1 MTLKAEKPLWK
12 GMLSD
17 VSSEA
22 LEVAKKN
29 AKRLKLKAEF
39 KLSDVF
45 DAIDGKFDIIVSNPP
60 YIAESEKK
68 YMDKSVLEHEP
79 TLALFAEN
87 NGLAIYQKI
96 CRQLKDHLKNDGSL
110 YLEIGFLQGKAV
122 VEMFEKAYPKAEV
135 TLKKAESGHDRMVR
149 VRF

>member
-1 MTLKAEKPLWK
+1 MRP
-12 GMLSD
+12 
-17 VSSEA
+17 
-22 LEVAKKN
+22 
-29 AKRLKLKAEF
+29 F
-39 KLSDVF
+39 
-45 DAIDGKFDIIVSNPP
+45 
-60 YIAESEKK
+60 AESEKK

-135 TLKKAESGHDRMVR
+135 TLKKDESGHDRMVR

>member
-45 DAIDGKFDIIVSNPP
+45 DAIDGKFDIIV
-60 YIAESEKK
+60 
-68 YMDKSVLEHEP
+68 
-79 TLALFAEN
+79 
-87 NGLAIYQKI
+87 
-96 CRQLKDHLKNDGSL
+96 
-110 YLEIGFLQGKAV
+110 
-122 VEMFEKAYPKAEV
+122 
-135 TLKKAESGHDRMVR
+135 
-149 VRF
+149 